1 MYIRNGGSK
10 IHGIALKPII
20 YRVSELSP
28 QGTSQ
33 FSKCFDLRRFA
44 SFKEESSRQ
53 ISFRV
58 IYLSAIFFYAKLSG
72 KSYILNCWELWKVD
86 MLTIQKLYGLNITPM
101 SKAIWEYKNELPSL
115 HELARSLSEKG
126 KDSLLKCTPEV
137 QTGSSGN
144 LNLTKNSLSWTKLI
158 FIIFFGIRQHHMFSF
173 NVNFNQS
180 TVDFF
185 GRFDGHSLVAALC

>member
-1 MYIRNGGSK
+1 MCIRNGDLKSMVSHYKGSK
-10 IHGIALKPII
+10 YPLKEQVNFPNVLICADSLHSKKKVQDKYPSGSFI
-20 YRVSELSP
+20 
-28 QGTSQ
+28 SQ
-33 FSKCFDLRRFA
+33 RF
-44 SFKEESSRQ
+44 FC
-53 ISFRV
+53 V
-58 IYLSAIFFYAKLSG
+58 KLSE

-137 QTGSSGN
+137 QTGSGGN
-144 LNLTKNSLSWTKLI
+144 FNLTKNSLSWTKLI
-158 FIIFFGIRQHHMFSF
+158 YIIFSAIQQHHMFSF
-173 NVNFNQS
+173 NVNFNQL

-185 GRFDGHSLVAALC
+185 GLFDAHFLVAALC